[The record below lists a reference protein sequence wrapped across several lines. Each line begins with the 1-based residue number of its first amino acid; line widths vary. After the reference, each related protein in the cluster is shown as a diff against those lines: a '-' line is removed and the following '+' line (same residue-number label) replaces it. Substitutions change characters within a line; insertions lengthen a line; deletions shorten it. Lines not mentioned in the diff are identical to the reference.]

1 MRPGTYHA
9 REGFNWIRAR
19 KGLHFRLLFSFRCG
33 RRIQTSVE
41 VCHLQNCDFNWSRMP
56 SDSQRAQNSGVSSS
70 GSDPRRPALK
80 NGAGST
86 DIARV
91 SLRSLCRKV
100 LGCGLITGSATK
112 TQNATLST
120 ASNRREQICLDTFAH
135 SWFTSC
141 MLSRRRFP
149 HMLST
154 FEPVYPS
161 FYFGN
166 E

>member
-112 TQNATLST
+112 TQKPLYLQPPTDVSKSASTLSHILGLPAACCHVGGFHT
-120 ASNRREQICLDTFAH
+120 C
-135 SWFTSC
+135 
-141 MLSRRRFP
+141 
-149 HMLST
+149 
-154 FEPVYPS
+154 
-161 FYFGN
+161 
-166 E
+166 